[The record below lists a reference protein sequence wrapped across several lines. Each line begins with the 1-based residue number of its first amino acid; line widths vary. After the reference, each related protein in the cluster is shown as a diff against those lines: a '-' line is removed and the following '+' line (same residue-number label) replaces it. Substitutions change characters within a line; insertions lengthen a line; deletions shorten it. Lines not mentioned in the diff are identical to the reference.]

1 MPDPTPE
8 SRINASV
15 LNAAL
20 HAPANALPL
29 QISLI
34 NNIEEN
40 VRSLSHCTGQ
50 YNNWSSINKLDFV
63 SNLAYSEISV
73 LGILYSNKF
82 CSFSSRDDHIMQS
95 PVCFRFLSCHFL
107 LILCDKCLAEVLLIG
122 LIVTLV
128 GILTTLGMLVLCMC
142 SLRMRIFVFFMLSCI
157 RVSFFPCWTLRWL
170 LRVLR
175 RLGFI
180 SYRSLILSCWGML
193 LAWSRLLLFGL

>member
-29 QISLI
+29 QLSLI

-40 VRSLSHCTGQ
+40 LRSLSHGTSQDNDWG
-50 YNNWSSINKLDFV
+50 SINKLDFV
-63 SNLAYSEISV
+63 SNLAYSEISI
-73 LGILYSNKF
+73 LWILYSNKF
-82 CSFSSRDDHIMQS
+82 CSFSSRYNHIMQS

-128 GILTTLGMLVLCMC
+128 GIFSTLGMLVLCIC
-142 SLRMRIFVFFMLSCI
+142 SLRIFVFFMLSSI
-157 RVSFFPCWTLRWL
+157 RVSFFPCRALRWL

-180 SYRSLILSCWGML
+180 SYRSLILSCWGIL